1 MRRAFIRVYGQPP
14 QAIRRAGRAAQ
25 AIEQD

>member
-14 QAIRRAGRAAQ
+14 QSIRRSIRSRRAVS
-25 AIEQD
+25 

>member
-14 QAIRRAGRAAQ
+14 QSIRRGIRSKGAAP
-25 AIEQD
+25 